1 MQHAFTKLYLS
12 VETLIHTF
20 STETYLPLEYKL
32 SSIQSFGDNIKLER
46 FEGSKADAEIK
57 C

>member
-12 VETLIHTF
+12 V
-20 STETYLPLEYKL
+20 ETYLPLEYKL